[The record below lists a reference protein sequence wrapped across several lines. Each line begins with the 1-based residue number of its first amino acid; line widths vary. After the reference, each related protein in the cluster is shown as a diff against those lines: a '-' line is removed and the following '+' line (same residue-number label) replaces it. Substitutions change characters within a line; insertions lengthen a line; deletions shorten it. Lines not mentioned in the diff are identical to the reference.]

1 MSYFYSPPPIVVDA
15 SATIEMLVD
24 NEKWLVLFT
33 DWASNDRILLAP
45 GGFLPEL
52 ANALML
58 GRSRLAANAAASR
71 IDRALASGIEIAD
84 RGLAGLT
91 EAVRLAEAHRLTVY
105 DALYLELA
113 LDVDAELATE
123 DRTLMNA
130 ATAEGVTL
138 VG

>member
-1 MSYFYSPPPIVVDA
+1 VSYFYSPPPIVVDA

-24 NEKWLVLFT
+24 NEKWLALFT

-58 GRSRLAANAAASR
+58 GRSRLAANAAEAR

-84 RGLAGLT
+84 RGLTGLL
-91 EAVRLAEAHRLTVY
+91 AAMRLAETHRLTVY
-105 DALYLELA
+105 DALYLQLA

>member
-1 MSYFYSPPPIVVDA
+1 MTYFYSPPPIVVDA

-24 NEKWLVLFT
+24 NEKWLALFT

-58 GRSRLAANAAASR
+58 GRSRLAANAAEAR

-84 RGLAGLT
+84 RGLTGLL
-91 EAVRLAEAHRLTVY
+91 AAMRLAETHRLTVY
-105 DALYLELA
+105 DALYLQLA